1 MKISSKAGLVG
12 FLLALSSL
20 NITKADAKRENLTSE
35 STHISVESR
44 LSKISKNIKEQE
56 NQAMIANQ
64 SNEILLAAAFLNHS
78 PSFRNN
84 THGWINGVKGWINHG
99 SFANKSGG
107 GGSFINRR

>member
-20 NITKADAKRENLTSE
+20 NIPRADAKRENPTSE
-35 STHISVESR
+35 SPHISVESR

-84 THGWINGVKGWINHG
+84 NHGWINGVKGWINHG